1 MQIVAVEVLVHD
13 QKGDVRDGAEIHEVL
28 ELQREEVPVEKLDN
42 DLCGHDT
49 QEYESREEELQ
60 DKVSRGK
67 VT

>member
-28 ELQREEVPVEKLDN
+28 ELQREEVPIKEFDN

-49 QEYESREEELQ
+49 QEYESREEELEY
-60 DKVSRGK
+60 KVSRGK